1 MDYASVWCLLQ
12 CAFPGFTDR
21 AIKVLSVAREQA
33 DALHQK
39 LVTPEHVLQALAA
52 VEPGVGRVALE
63 RLGIDFEREGAQIAA
78 IVQVVPRM
86 LPDDYHSFSD
96 DAERL
101 IAEAKVASKELGH
114 RYVDTEHLVCGLLR
128 CGPCAAGNFLR
139 TRRITVE
146 RFREKAL
153 GLVAD
158 NE

>member
-21 AIKVLSVAREQA
+21 ALKVLSVAREQA

-63 RLGIDFEREGAQIAA
+63 RLGIDFERESAQIAA
-78 IVQVVPRM
+78 IVPVVPPM
-86 LPDDYHSFSD
+86 PPDDFHSFSE

-101 IAEAKVASKELGH
+101 IAEAKAASKELGH
-114 RYVDTEHLVCGLLR
+114 RYVGTEHLVLGLLG
-128 CGPCAAGNFLR
+128 CGPCTAGDFLR
-139 TRRITVE
+139 TRGITVE
-146 RFREKAL
+146 RFRETAM
-153 GLVAD
+153 GLLAD